1 MKIKGWSQLIAST
14 IFFLASWWCFLWMF
28 ASADLAFVACDGK
41 YSLFHE
47 RFRCRQPNIAF
58 LLWVG
63 FGVACVSLLYFGVKN
78 LKKAKGNDSDKNT

>member
-1 MKIKGWSQLIAST
+1 
-14 IFFLASWWCFLWMF
+14 MF
-28 ASADLAFVACDGK
+28 ASADMAFVDCDGK

-78 LKKAKGNDSDKNT
+78 LRTKKDYEQNP

>member
-1 MKIKGWSQLIAST
+1 MKIKVWVQLIAST
-14 IFFLASWWCFLWMF
+14 VFFLASWWCFLWML
-28 ASADLAFVACDGK
+28 ASADMAFVDCDGK

-47 RFRCRQPNIAF
+47 RFRCRQPDIAF

-78 LKKAKGNDSDKNT
+78 LRKEKDHEQNP